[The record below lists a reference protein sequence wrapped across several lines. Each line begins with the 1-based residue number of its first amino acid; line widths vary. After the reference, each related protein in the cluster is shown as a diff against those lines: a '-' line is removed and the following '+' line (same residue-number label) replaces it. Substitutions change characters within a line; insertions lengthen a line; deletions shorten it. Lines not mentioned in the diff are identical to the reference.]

1 MNIFKRIFKIGQ
13 SEAHS
18 AVDKLEDPIKMTE
31 QGIRDMKE
39 NLDKSLKALAEVKSL
54 AIRARDEAETNK
66 NKAKDYESKAM
77 LLLKRAQSEDIDPAE
92 ADRLATEALVKKE
105 ECLQQVSRARAE
117 QNKFE
122 GNVASLDAN
131 IKTIRGNISKWENE
145 LKTLKARVKV
155 SSATKTLNKQLAQI
169 DSSSTLSMLEKMKD
183 KVAQE
188 EALAESYGEMANESR
203 SVDEEIDKALADA
216 GHDKAAGDLEALKK
230 KLGINEKDDNDSG
243 EEKN

>member
-1 MNIFKRIFKIGQ
+1 
-13 SEAHS
+13 
-18 AVDKLEDPIKMTE
+18 
-31 QGIRDMKE
+31 
-39 NLDKSLKALAEVKSL
+39 
-54 AIRARDEAETNK
+54 
-66 NKAKDYESKAM
+66 M
-77 LLLKRAQSEDIDPAE
+77 LLLKKAQSGDIDPEE

-216 GHDKAAGDLEALKK
+216 GHDKAADDLEALKK
-230 KLGINEKDDNDSG
+230 KLRINEKDDNDSG